1 MFFSFYE
8 SGSCTPTE
16 GPETSTLET
25 IYSGQI
31 YINNLVDNTKLPST
45 EMLRGEVLNRYVCHI
60 YFKINS
66 LNY

>member
-25 IYSGQI
+25 IYSGEI
-31 YINNLVDNTKLPST
+31 YINNLVDDTKLPST
-45 EMLRGEVLNRYVCHI
+45 EMLRGEVLNR
-60 YFKINS
+60 
-66 LNY
+66 